1 MNHRRHWNNEPYI
14 MYVAWINTIILGR
27 RTAGTKYRQLCRKFQ
42 QLQSEKEYEIQ
53 RVDCSHYLQQ
63 HLPQSHQTLCYL
75 LERTTSL
82 DSDQEC
88 VTRHCPSSATS
99 TLQRVS
105 TALFRSWISPNS
117 LVSFRS
123 GCVWPLTLIQLFH
136 LCPSRLLSPSSWRND
151 NTQQWS
157 LYSPTFFF
165 LNQKCSTLLTAGTGR
180 QVPLRNSTIYALL
193 WLPSLQLT

>member
-1 MNHRRHWNNEPYI
+1 MH
-14 MYVAWINTIILGR
+14 
-27 RTAGTKYRQLCRKFQ
+27 
-42 QLQSEKEYEIQ
+42 
-53 RVDCSHYLQQ
+53 CSHYLQQ

-99 TLQRVS
+99 TVQRVS
-105 TALFRSWISPNS
+105 RALFRSWISPNS

-165 LNQKCSTLLTAGTGR
+165 FKSKVLYIANCRNWKTSAPQKFNYICPALAPITATDIY
-180 QVPLRNSTIYALL
+180 PHLRENLE
-193 WLPSLQLT
+193 